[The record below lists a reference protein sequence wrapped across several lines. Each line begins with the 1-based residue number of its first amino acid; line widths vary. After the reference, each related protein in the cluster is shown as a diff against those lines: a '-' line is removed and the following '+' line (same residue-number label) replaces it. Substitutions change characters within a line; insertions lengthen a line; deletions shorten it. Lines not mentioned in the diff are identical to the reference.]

1 MLGVDPVHHAGNA
14 NTMNDLRLR
23 PMQTGDADAV
33 AALHAASW
41 RSAYRGVFSDA
52 YLDHEVD
59 TERRTAWRARLG
71 ADTASTDWGLVAED
85 ATGRLLGFAWVQPD
99 HDPTWGD
106 YIDNLHV
113 APDLKGGGIG
123 RRLMQGVAERLQR
136 DGSTR
141 PLYLWVLNVNTAAR
155 AFYERLG
162 AEVTDRQLSD
172 PLGGRQHPIWRCV
185 WRQPATLGPH
195 G

>member
-1 MLGVDPVHHAGNA
+1 MSTHA
-14 NTMNDLRLR
+14 LRA
-23 PMQTGDADAV
+23 MTAADADAV
-33 AALHAASW
+33 ALLHAASW
-41 RSAYRGVFSDA
+41 RGAYRGVFSDD
-52 YLDHEVD
+52 YLDHEAD
-59 TERRTAWRARLG
+59 AERRVAWQARLAREAPG
-71 ADTASTDWGLVAED
+71 SDWGLVAED

-141 PLYLWVLNVNTAAR
+141 PLYLWVLEVNTAAR

-162 AEVTDRQLSD
+162 AEVTDRQISD
-172 PLGGRQHPIWRCV
+172 PLGGREHPIWRCV
-185 WRQPATLGPH
+185 WRQPARLLDH
-195 G
+195 A